1 MEMPRDCAQIDC
13 QIVFQQ
19 NGFIWDQQRFAIL
32 DIQPWGTTVQIP
44 AQQRD
49 NPLKEGIIEVGR
61 AVENSES
68 IRGIESSKYS
78 CF

>member
-19 NGFIWDQQRFAIL
+19 NGFIWDQQRIALL
-32 DIQPWGTTVQIP
+32 DRQPWGTTVQIP